1 VQLGS
6 RVLMAYEHDRAIVA
20 GKGHT
25 CLTSAAVTGVAGV
38 ARQQGGDS
46 VTTKHHGLLITPGCG
61 YSGGAT

>member
-6 RVLMAYEHDRAIVA
+6 RVPMAHEHDSAIVA

-25 CLTSAAVTGVAGV
+25 CLTSSAVTGVAGV

-46 VTTKHHGLLITPGCG
+46 VTANHHGLLTTPGCG